1 MIRVVVFDFDGTL
14 VDSNRIKEAC
24 LYKTV
29 ADLDGGAALI
39 SEVRKQGGDRF
50 ALFNEFASRYYGRTD
65 PQSVPVRSQ
74 ALAHRYGECC
84 YRGIASAAE
93 RSGARHALSTL
104 YRRGLK
110 LWVLSA
116 TPIAN
121 LRELLHRRGLDRW
134 LHGALGS
141 PLSKTEG
148 LKLILRAERVQ
159 RSELIMVGDGFD
171 DEAAAREMK
180 VRFAGITLERR
191 LPVRGRFALPDLY
204 RLPPLI
210 EEFGGRARRVS

>member
-14 VDSNRIKEAC
+14 VDSNPIKEAC

-29 ADLDGGAALI
+29 SDLDGGAALI

-65 PQSVPVRSQ
+65 PQSVPARSQ

-84 YRGIASAAE
+84 YRGIAGAAE

-110 LWVLSA
+110 LWVL
-116 TPIAN
+116 
-121 LRELLHRRGLDRW
+121 
-134 LHGALGS
+134 
-141 PLSKTEG
+141 
-148 LKLILRAERVQ
+148 
-159 RSELIMVGDGFD
+159 
-171 DEAAAREMK
+171 
-180 VRFAGITLERR
+180 
-191 LPVRGRFALPDLY
+191 
-204 RLPPLI
+204 
-210 EEFGGRARRVS
+210 